1 MARTKGRIPAAYH
14 DVLAE
19 HRARLHRVT
28 KGSGLKQME
37 AFYKSTQAQLESK
50 LRKLVGA
57 GRGDTMTA
65 AQARVLLAQARQG
78 QAQLAHAMVG
88 QLGELSNEA
97 QVVALRGLEKDLA
110 KLDAAFEV
118 SQVTLP
124 IAEAGRF
131 AGVIEGRAQSLLEQ
145 HMSSMSNWGVSAVGN
160 IKTSLA
166 TSLATGET
174 VHEAV
179 SRIAE
184 TTDAQWWRVE
194 RVVVTETSWAAA
206 AATSDGLEDA
216 KQDAV
221 PDLLSRWVEL
231 VSDETGEPMDDRVG
245 VDSLAIHA
253 QVTDPGGMFTMP
265 AESDVPDAKGRTA
278 VSEALVGKSW
288 PHPPDRPNDRS
299 LIQGWRASW
308 GIPGW
313 RYNGGERDWIVPM
326 K

>member
-1 MARTKGRIPAAYH
+1 MAKPKGRLPSAYH

-37 AFYKSTQAQLESK
+37 AFYRSTQAQLESK

-78 QAQLAHAMVG
+78 QAQLARAMVG

-110 KLDAAFEV
+110 KLDSAFEV

-216 KQDAV
+216 RQEAV
-221 PDLLSRWVEL
+221 PDLLSRWVEYC
-231 VSDETGEPMDDRVG
+231 SDETGEPLDDRVG
-245 VDSLAIHA
+245 VDSIAIHG
-253 QVTDPGGMFTMP
+253 QVVEPGGMFTMP
-265 AESDVPDAKGRTA
+265 ETAPFPDAKGKTD
-278 VSEALVGKSW
+278 VPDSLVGMEW
-288 PHPPDRPNDRS
+288 PHPPDRPHDRA
-299 LIQGWRASW
+299 LIQGFRKSW
-308 GIPGW
+308 GRGKVLAW
-313 RYNGGERDWIVPM
+313 RYEDGERAFL
-326 K
+326 